1 MRSMSNLRCYALVLC
16 LTFLAVSCG
25 EDPTPPSDDTIAFG
39 SGTLETFDGGLVSYY
54 FNVDLGGPARRF
66 AAVEGPQ
73 LYANGGPFLT
83 AESGLARSSGSEAP
97 NPANYPE
104 GLYPRVHQ
112 PSVGDQYYL
121 YVDYNGSRYF
131 ARIQIT
137 KVTAGGS
144 DPRYAR
150 VEFNWDFNTQAGS
163 RSF

>member
-1 MRSMSNLRCYALVLC
+1 MRSMSNIRGYAFVFCLMVL
-16 LTFLAVSCG
+16 AAGCG
-25 EDPTPPSDDTIAFG
+25 EDPTPPTDDTIEFG
-39 SGTLETFDGGLVSYY
+39 SGALETLDGGLVSYY
-54 FNVDLGGPARRF
+54 FNVDLGGPARRT
-66 AAVEGPQ
+66 AVEGPQ
-73 LYANGGPFLT
+73 LYVNNGPHLT
-83 AESGLARSSGSEAP
+83 AESGLARSSSGEAP

-104 GLYPRVHQ
+104 GFYPRVQQ

-121 YVDYNGSRYF
+121 YVDHDGERYF

-144 DPRYAR
+144 NPLYAR